1 MKKQGTLQIF
11 IKRNPSGSKYK
22 ALRRP
27 ISRIMNKQEER
38 LRTTRE
44 KEWKRR
50 EEQKREKS
58 DLT

>member
-22 ALRRP
+22 ALRRS

-44 KEWKRR
+44 KE
-50 EEQKREKS
+50 
-58 DLT
+58 

>member
-44 KEWKRR
+44 KE
-50 EEQKREKS
+50 
-58 DLT
+58 

>member
-1 MKKQGTLQIF
+1 
-11 IKRNPSGSKYK
+11 
-22 ALRRP
+22 
-27 ISRIMNKQEER
+27 MNKQEER